1 MIATTQEEGN
11 DRIRDYAK
19 KKIQNAG
26 AKVTEVEDE
35 PYWLI
40 EFPNGTC
47 CHYFPIS
54 GWFED
59 LKGNLGGRFIWPML
73 KRGGLK

>member
-40 EFPNGTC
+40 EFPNGKC